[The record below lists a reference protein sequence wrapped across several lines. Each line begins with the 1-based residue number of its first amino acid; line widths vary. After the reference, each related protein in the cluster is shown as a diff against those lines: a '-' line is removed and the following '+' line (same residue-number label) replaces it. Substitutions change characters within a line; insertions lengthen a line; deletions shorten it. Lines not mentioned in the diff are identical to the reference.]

1 MDGAILVVAA
11 NESVPRPQT
20 TEHMLALDVLG
31 IKQIVIVQNKVDL
44 TEKEEA
50 LKNYEQIKDFVDKS
64 VAKNAP
70 IIPVSAQH
78 NLNIDTLIEALE
90 NAPGGPR
97 LLRPARP
104 GGGRPR
110 YRRVRAAAGAARRGR
125 NGRPDVGAADRRA

>member
-1 MDGAILVVAA
+1 MANMLSGAALMDGAILVVAA

-20 TEHMLALDVLG
+20 TEHMLALEVLG

-50 LKNYEQIKDFVDKS
+50 MKNYDQIKDFVDDS

-78 NLNIDTLIEALE
+78 NLNIDILIGLDQYT
-90 NAPGGPR
+90 PPR
-97 LLRPARP
+97 N
-104 GGGRPR
+104 
-110 YRRVRAAAGAARRGR
+110 R
-125 NGRPDVGAADRRA
+125 NI